1 MSKQESTKEIL
12 TTLRTVFG
20 IIIAVVLTITA
31 GLIKQ
36 YNADQIDNLFIAG
49 IFIDIALIL
58 ALPVIVHYIIKNI
71 KLLEEM

>member
-1 MSKQESTKEIL
+1 MNKQESTKEIL

-71 KLLEEM
+71 KLLEGM

>member
-36 YNADQIDNLFIAG
+36 YNTDQIDNLFIAG

-71 KLLEEM
+71 KLLEGM